1 MQRLKVL
8 RKIRFNTLTIDDAL
22 FIRLHI
28 NVGHPVKVS
37 DYDYHGLYFDKSVHH
52 DLRDIELQPNQ
63 VLNIDVVR
71 REGFRG
77 IDKSKKHGY
86 VFCYVLED
94 EDKIDASGEWI
105 MPPPTPDAIKGAQ
118 AWTECLKEDKNM
130 EVMNGNF
137 MQQMIGM
144 KMLKNVFDSDAKD
157 INIGKLMMM
166 QQVLGGSAIQVTDV
180 IKAKIMEQ
188 FALDDKNVDDL
199 PLEKL
204 LLLQMLDK
212 GSIDIQQLI
221 QFKMMNK
228 MLEEDL

>member
-1 MQRLKVL
+1 MQRLRVL
-8 RKIRFNTLTIDDAL
+8 RKIRFNTTTVDDAL
-22 FIRLHI
+22 FIRLHV
-28 NVGHPVKVS
+28 NVGNPVKVS
-37 DYDYHGLYFDKSVHH
+37 DCDYDGAVFDSRVSAFYE
-52 DLRDIELQPNQ
+52 LRDIDLHPGK
-63 VLNIDVVR
+63 VLNVANVQ

-77 IDKSKKHGY
+77 IDKDKETGY

-94 EDKIDASGEWI
+94 EINGNGEWI
-105 MPPPTPDAIKGAQ
+105 MPPPVVS
-118 AWTECLKEDKNM
+118 LKEDKNM
-130 EVMNGNF
+130 ELMDGNL
-137 MQQMIGM
+137 MQQMLSM
-144 KMLKNVFDSDAKD
+144 KMLKNIFDSDAKD

-166 QQVLGGSAIQVTDV
+166 QQVLGGSVIKVTDV
-180 IKAKIMEQ
+180 IKAKIMEK

-228 MLEEDL
+228 MLEEDF

>member
-1 MQRLKVL
+1 MNGRLRVL
-8 RKIRFNTLTIDDAL
+8 RKIRYSTITDDDAL
-22 FIRLHI
+22 FIRLHV

-37 DYDYHGLYFDKSVHH
+37 FDDYDNTVINLFASKYYFVDIDLHPGQSLDLDK
-52 DLRDIELQPNQ
+52 
-63 VLNIDVVR
+63 VR
-71 REGFRG
+71 KEGFNG
-77 IDKSKKHGY
+77 IFKNETGY
-86 VFCYVLED
+86 NFCYVFED
-94 EDKIDASGEWI
+94 EIDVGGEWRI
-105 MPPPTPDAIKGAQ
+105 PQYKNIG
-118 AWTECLKEDKNM
+118 LKEDKNM